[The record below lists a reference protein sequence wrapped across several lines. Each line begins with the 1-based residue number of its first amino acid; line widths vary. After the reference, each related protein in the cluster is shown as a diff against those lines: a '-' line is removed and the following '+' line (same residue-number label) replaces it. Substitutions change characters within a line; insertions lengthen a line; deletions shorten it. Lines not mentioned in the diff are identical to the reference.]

1 MAGTAKHFPNA
12 QFTLGGTVYTTASLT
27 QLLTQLVN
35 ALTAVAAAH
44 ASVKDA
50 IAALKGVAAQVDPV
64 MRAYRRYV
72 LAAFSNATQEL
83 ADFGMQPPKARKPR
97 TSEQNAAAA
106 AKAKATRT
114 ARGTASRKKK
124 LAITGDVTGVK
135 ITPVTGS
142 EASAASAP
150 SAPTASSTTSAPPAN
165 AGSTP
170 K

>member
-12 QFTLGGTVYTTASLT
+12 QFALGGTVYTTATLT

-35 ALTAVAAAH
+35 AIVAANTAH

-50 IAALKGVAAQVDPV
+50 LLALKDVKAQVDPV
-64 MRAYRRYV
+64 IREYKRYV
-72 LAAFSNATQEL
+72 LVAVGNAAQEL
-83 ADFGMQPPKARKPR
+83 ADFGMLPPRQRKPR

-106 AKAKATRT
+106 AKAKATRA

-142 EASAASAP
+142 EAAAASTP
-150 SAPTASSTTSAPPAN
+150 SAPTTSSTASAPPAN
-165 AGSTP
+165 TGSTP